1 MSDSREQPP
10 IRPAMGKSVVGIFA
24 VALIQVAFLGY
35 TAIDKM
41 RNAVIN
47 EVEPP
52 VRPGHELARLVDTP
66 EFDVRTVE
74 LIESRRSRRV
84 HLSSSGRSQTRY
96 SNRQRPYQSSFKSLD
111 SIASTTI
118 IQSGP
123 GIPSGYSM
131 VLVDY
136 SPDVLVDGKP
146 REIRFR

>member
-1 MSDSREQPP
+1 
-10 IRPAMGKSVVGIFA
+10 MGKSVVGIFA
-24 VALIQVAFLGY
+24 VALIQVAYLGY
-35 TAIDKM
+35 TAIDGM

-47 EVEPP
+47 EVAAPI
-52 VRPGHELARLVDTP
+52 RPGHELAQLVDTP
-66 EFDVRTVE
+66 EFDIPAVE
-74 LIESRRSRRV
+74 LIGSQRNRRV
-84 HLSSSGRSQTRY
+84 HRSSSGRSQTRY
-96 SNRQRPYQSSFKSLD
+96 SNTQRSYHSSFKSID

>member
-1 MSDSREQPP
+1 
-10 IRPAMGKSVVGIFA
+10 MGKSVVGIFA

-35 TAIDKM
+35 TVIDGM

-47 EVEPP
+47 EVAPP
-52 VRPGHELARLVDTP
+52 VWTGYELARLVDTP
-66 EFDVRTVE
+66 EFDVPADD
-74 LIESRRSRRV
+74 LIASRRNRRIR
-84 HLSSSGRSQTRY
+84 LPGTSRSQTRH
-96 SNRQRPYQSSFKSLD
+96 SDGQRSYHSSFKAMD

-136 SPDVLVDGKP
+136 SPDVLVDGRPK
-146 REIRFR
+146 EIRFR